1 MPNIPPKILRLTI
14 LLISTL
20 FFSFSNFI
28 NADTLERPIF
38 SAVGAKMS
46 AGSST
51 LIYSFGQP
59 FVSTT
64 SSALRIGFLPPSPS
78 QINPLSGCQIDPT
91 AEEWA
96 CVQFQN
102 LNPFYNIGEQIKVD
116 IQINVKVNRLKPVDL
131 WLAIEYAGALI
142 FKTPSGL
149 NVFDPKAQAYKTNL
163 QTLEIQHTL
172 LDFELVPGLGGE
184 YIFYAVYVDEG
195 KNPLKDDFAVIQRS
209 NLAIQKTTLANE

>member
-1 MPNIPPKILRLTI
+1 MPNTPQKTRPLTI
-14 LLISTL
+14 MLISIL
-20 FFSFSNFI
+20 FASFSHII
-28 NADTLERPIF
+28 NADTLERPLF
-38 SAVGAKMS
+38 SAVGSKMS
-46 AGSST
+46 AGSAT

-64 SSALRIGFLPPSPS
+64 PSALQIGLFPPSQTKQP
-78 QINPLSGCQIDPT
+78 SGCQIDPT

-102 LNPFYNIGEQIKVD
+102 LKPFYNIGDQIKVD

-131 WLAIEYAGALI
+131 WLAIEYADALI

-149 NVFDPKAQAYKTNL
+149 NVFDSKAQAYKTNL

-172 LDFELVPGLGGE
+172 LDFELIPGLGGE

-195 KNPLKDDFAVIQRS
+195 KNPLKDDIATIQRS
-209 NLAIQKTTLANE
+209 ELVIGETKLAND